1 VCTTTATST
10 SGPGTYPITC
20 SGGTATNYTL
30 SYVPGTLTIGPAPAT
45 VAADNKTIVYG
56 QPLPA
61 LTYTVLGL
69 LNGDPQSVVSGVV
82 CTTTATSTSAA
93 GTYPITCSGGTAT
106 NYVLSYQPGTL
117 TIAKAPVT
125 VTADNKTIVYGQPLP
140 AFTYSV
146 SGLLNGDPASVITGV
161 VCTSSATSTSPGG
174 AYPITC
180 SGGTATNYA
189 PIYQPG
195 TLLVSYNVSIS
206 APLPNTVVRP
216 GSTIAVRFQLTAS
229 NGQPLPNALAA
240 SLGCTVTVTF
250 GNTGPVCA
258 TYNAKKVQV
267 FQATITTPTT
277 LTKGASYP
285 ITVQVTS
292 GTFVIAAATVN
303 VIAK

>member
-1 VCTTTATST
+1 MPGRF
-10 SGPGTYPITC
+10 GPIHDGLTWPNHDD
-20 SGGTATNYTL
+20 NYDA
-30 SYVPGTLTIGPAPAT
+30 GH
-45 VAADNKTIVYG
+45 VA
-56 QPLPA
+56 
-61 LTYTVLGL
+61 
-69 LNGDPQSVVSGVV
+69 SVV
-82 CTTTATSTSAA
+82 
-93 GTYPITCSGGTAT
+93 
-106 NYVLSYQPGTL
+106 
-117 TIAKAPVT
+117 
-125 VTADNKTIVYGQPLP
+125 
-140 AFTYSV
+140 
-146 SGLLNGDPASVITGV
+146 TGV
-161 VCTSSATSTSPGG
+161 VCTSTATGTSAGG

-180 SGGTATNYA
+180 SGGTAPNYYFLT
-189 PIYQPG
+189 YQPG
-195 TLLVSYNVSIS
+195 TLLISYNVSIS
-206 APLPNTVVRP
+206 APPANTVFRP
-216 GSTIAVRFQLTAS
+216 GSTIPVRFQLTAS